1 MDAVGSPLLLLQ
13 DYIFTEGDLVFQP
26 GETRKEVQ
34 VPLLELTEIDT
45 LLHNF
50 QLKQFAI
57 DLLHPKYGAKIGRY
71 PQTTVTIADPGRG
84 WQPGGGEWRQGM
96 WDPHT
101 GPGHPEMVYRAP
113 ALLLTQK
120 AAMRRFL
127 QLRLVDSGLPLE
139 ALVGIDSGWE
149 EDG

>member
-1 MDAVGSPLLLLQ
+1 MLQAIITHLFLLLQ

-45 LLHNF
+45 LLHNC

-84 WQPGGGEWRQGM
+84 WQPGGGEWQQGV
-96 WDPHT
+96 WGPPHRT
-101 GPGHPEMVYRAP
+101 SPPRGGVQSSSPAP
-113 ALLLTQK
+113 HLK
-120 AAMRRFL
+120 
-127 QLRLVDSGLPLE
+127 SSKE
-139 ALVGIDSGWE
+139 
-149 EDG
+149 

>member
-1 MDAVGSPLLLLQ
+1 MGIHWEMRKSSLGASSWMLRAIIMHLFLILQ
-13 DYIFTEGDLVFQP
+13 DYTLTEGDLVFQP

-45 LLHNF
+45 LLHNC

-84 WQPGGGEWRQGM
+84 WQPSGGEWQQRVL
-96 WDPHT
+96 DPPT
-101 GPGHPEMVYRAP
+101 GPAHPEVVYRAP
-113 ALLLTQK
+113 APLLSQK
-120 AAMRRFL
+120 AAIGGSSSS
-127 QLRLVDSGLPLE
+127 D
-139 ALVGIDSGWE
+139 W
-149 EDG
+149 

>member
-1 MDAVGSPLLLLQ
+1 MLQAIISDLFLPLQ

-45 LLHNF
+45 LLHNC

-84 WQPGGGEWRQGM
+84 WQPGGGEW
-96 WDPHT
+96 
-101 GPGHPEMVYRAP
+101 
-113 ALLLTQK
+113 
-120 AAMRRFL
+120 
-127 QLRLVDSGLPLE
+127 
-139 ALVGIDSGWE
+139 
-149 EDG
+149 